1 MYILIWVGLST
12 WYIYIYSSY
21 NIVLLVVSTPLKKT
35 TLSQLGLSFPKYGVT
50 VIQTTSWIHLFAVI
64 CTYHMCLRTMLT
76 QHIPYVL
83 THNAY
88 AARSWQNPY
97 ATLRQPGFCLRQ
109 MFIWQGPFS
118 KQFEQVFGV
127 AQMFKST
134 LSSSGIIFPLQLQTV
149 DLQINGH
156 SRILNWRYLP
166 YIRPIVQ
173 A

>member
-12 WYIYIYSSY
+12 WYIYIYIFIIQYS
-21 NIVLLVVSTPLKKT
+21 LVGGFNPSEKKT

-76 QHIPYVL
+76 QHVL
-83 THNAY
+83 DKT
-88 AARSWQNPY
+88 PY

-156 SRILNWRYLP
+156 SRILNWRHLP